1 MKVFSI
7 LGMTTGIVS
16 ADESANQTADNERS
30 GIGWKRIHG
39 LGPSFAWGQFR
50 VNMG

>member
-30 GIGWKRIHG
+30 GIGWKRNHG
-39 LGPSFAWGQFR
+39 LGLSIALG
-50 VNMG
+50 